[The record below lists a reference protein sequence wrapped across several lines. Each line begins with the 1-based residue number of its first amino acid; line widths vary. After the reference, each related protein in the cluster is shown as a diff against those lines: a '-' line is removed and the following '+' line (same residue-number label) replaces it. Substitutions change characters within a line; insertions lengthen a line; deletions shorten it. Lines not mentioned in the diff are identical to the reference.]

1 MPNNTGGKKFKKLK
15 RSQKKGDSEELK
27 ELYMTKNNPNFEGC
41 EYGIVT
47 KILGGGRV
55 YCKILLTD
63 QARKF
68 KEDREIEENFDDP
81 ILQYETKE
89 LLCRISGKLKKNKAR
104 IVTDSIVIIGTRDYQ
119 PNKADI
125 IYVYNDIRN
134 ISRLKKEGEIPQNYK
149 LYNNILESNE
159 DNLDFDWKH
168 SDNEEDNDEDDQ
180 DDDDDNPFEPGNTPR
195 KNKKTFDF
203 NDDDDIDEI

>member
-15 RSQKKGDSEELK
+15 RSQKKGDSEEHK
-27 ELYMTKNNPNFEGC
+27 ELYMTKNNPELNGC
-41 EYGIVT
+41 EYAIIT
-47 KILGGGRV
+47 KILGGGR
-55 YCKILLTD
+55 YYAKILLTNE
-63 QARKF
+63 ARKF
-68 KEDREIEENFDDP
+68 KEDRQIKDNFDDP
-81 ILQYETKE
+81 VLLYENKE
-89 LLCRISGKLKKNKAR
+89 ILCRISGKLKKNKAR

-119 PNKADI
+119 PDKADI

-168 SDNEEDNDEDDQ
+168 SDNEEDNDDDDQ